1 LEVGPVWRA
10 AGFPVFLFFAVAGC
24 SDFAAVVFCCRE
36 FAAGLFEGGLSVPAP
51 AGFSLENVRR
61 VFLDMIVV

>member
-1 LEVGPVWRA
+1 MALQIGP
-10 AGFPVFLFFAVAGC
+10 AGFPIFFFFAARSG
-24 SDFAAVVFCCRE
+24 SDFAAAVFCCRE